1 MIVLLEPVCSAWIHE
16 EVNAGFL
23 QLIMNNSSDEEVTY
37 IGEKNHLHCIKK
49 IYDNPQVHFIV
60 LSRFIDF
67 HAADLY
73 KNLFEYFR
81 LLCSVMIRCKPDKL
95 FVLCGYRPCILAVE
109 LVSILFRNVEI
120 NLIVHGMIEEKKG
133 HKKSYDKLFKI
144 GNSCKRLRFVS
155 YSPYCTGRYWNIKE
169 DKFVFLHHPY
179 VKSSQ
184 HTPASR
190 KSKESKI
197 IIGIIGACANEK
209 AKKLISLVNKNELI
223 NEYEFWVA
231 SKFGKKF
238 KNLKNVKV
246 LDLEFERKNIE
257 KIMCS
262 MNYLLLPYGKDEYML
277 SASGV
282 VWDAVSNRIPCLMLD
297 SKYFAY
303 YMPYKIG
310 YQADSIKE
318 LCEIIC
324 DRIQEGGGGN
334 DTFFVGMDQIDW
346 ENEKKIKYLLQ

>member
-37 IGEKNHLHCIKK
+37 IGGKEHIHCIKK
-49 IYDNPQVHFIV
+49 IYDNPQVHFIAV
-60 LSRFIDF
+60 NRFIDF
-67 HAADLY
+67 HEADLY
-73 KNLFEYFR
+73 KNFWGYFR

-95 FVLCGYRPCILAVE
+95 FVLCGYRPTILAVE
-109 LVSILFRNVEI
+109 LTSILFRNVKM
-120 NLIVHGMIEEKKG
+120 NLIIHGMIEEKKG
-133 HKKSYDKLFKI
+133 HRQSYARLFKL
-144 GNSCKRLRFVS
+144 GNFCKRLHFVS
-155 YSPYCTGRYWNIKE
+155 YSPYCTGHYWNIKE
-169 DKFVFLHHPY
+169 DKFIFLHHPY

-184 HTPASR
+184 HTLTSG
-190 KSKESKI
+190 KNKGSKVV
-197 IIGIIGACANEK
+197 IGIIGACANDK
-209 AKKLISLVNKNELI
+209 AIKLISLVNKNKLI
-223 NEYEFWVA
+223 DEYEFWVA

-238 KNLKNVKV
+238 RNLENVKI

-262 MNYLLLPYGKDEYML
+262 TDYLLLPYGKDEYML

-297 SKYFAY
+297 SKYFEY

-318 LCEIIC
+318 LCEMISE
-324 DRIQEGGGGN
+324 RIREGESRK
-334 DTFFVGMDQIDW
+334 DTFFVGMDQIDG
-346 ENEKKIKYLLQ
+346 ENEKIIKYLLQ